1 MQDNAD
7 QVLCSKH
14 QLLPM
19 VLSATVTNPR
29 QDALFVHLHVAPCFL
44 KVCCN
49 RFTFDMF
56 CPFGLNYA

>member
-19 VLSATVTNPR
+19 VLSATVTNPL

-44 KVCCN
+44 KV
-49 RFTFDMF
+49 
-56 CPFGLNYA
+56 